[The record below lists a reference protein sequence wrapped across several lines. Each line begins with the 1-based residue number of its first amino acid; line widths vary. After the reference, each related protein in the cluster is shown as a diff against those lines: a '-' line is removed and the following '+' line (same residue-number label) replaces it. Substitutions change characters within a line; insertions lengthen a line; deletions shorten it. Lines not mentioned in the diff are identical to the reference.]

1 VGGVPAALRP
11 GDAVLPGSHICGFH
25 RVFGERK
32 PRHPAQSCLCTQCVR
47 KSRPL
52 SCALRDRRGARKQTY
67 GTCLLAPAT
76 ACCGGGGW
84 CACGRRPLLTRAG
97 QRPGSGRGA
106 DRGGQ
111 AAVRE

>member
-1 VGGVPAALRP
+1 MGGVPAALRP

-52 SCALRDRRGARKQTY
+52 SCALRDRRGARKQT
-67 GTCLLAPAT
+67 TVLP
-76 ACCGGGGW
+76 
-84 CACGRRPLLTRAG
+84 
-97 QRPGSGRGA
+97 
-106 DRGGQ
+106 
-111 AAVRE
+111 

>member
-1 VGGVPAALRP
+1 MGGVPAALRP

-52 SCALRDRRGARKQTY
+52 SCALRDRRCARSQRNLPVFFHSSSLRKDARIRDAQPQRLTSEE
-67 GTCLLAPAT
+67 APPKRLSPPWWT
-76 ACCGGGGW
+76 LKRCTDG
-84 CACGRRPLLTRAG
+84 
-97 QRPGSGRGA
+97 
-106 DRGGQ
+106 
-111 AAVRE
+111 